1 MLYLLIYINLF
12 FFRFSRIDHHLTEKD
27 VFSSQQK
34 LSLLGEKG
42 RLWRFIES
50 KMKITV
56 RTMQHNSETKV
67 IEVSSGLSV
76 KELRKKCAQAF
87 FCSPS
92 ENSPSSSFNMFLR
105 GAALNDEDERVSIKP
120 GDTILV
126 NFHPVSSSARGQ
138 QHTKLKA
145 AAKIS
150 SSSSLNLLQRTL
162 IRNRNKKGRGLCN
175 LLSPNAARLLIAIC
189 STNVIK
195 FMSVMVIW
203 CYLAKIA
210 VKYELGPIFV
220 LCSLF
225 YLMFTNLS
233 TATNNNKD
241 GKLSAYSLFNKNF
254 ETLPGNF
261 DAIAVERNVRHNHE
275 ND

>member
-1 MLYLLIYINLF
+1 
-12 FFRFSRIDHHLTEKD
+12 
-27 VFSSQQK
+27 
-34 LSLLGEKG
+34 
-42 RLWRFIES
+42 
-50 KMKITV
+50 MKVTV

-87 FCSPS
+87 FCSPP
-92 ENSPSSSFNMFLR
+92 EISPSSSSSSSSSSSFNMFLR

-150 SSSSLNLLQRTL
+150 SSSSSSLNLLQRTL
-162 IRNRNKKGRGLCN
+162 IRNRNKKGRGLCS
-175 LLSPNAARLLIAIC
+175 LLSPSAARLLIAIC

-203 CYLAKIA
+203 CYLANIA

>member
-1 MLYLLIYINLF
+1 
-12 FFRFSRIDHHLTEKD
+12 
-27 VFSSQQK
+27 
-34 LSLLGEKG
+34 
-42 RLWRFIES
+42 
-50 KMKITV
+50 MKITV

-92 ENSPSSSFNMFLR
+92 ENSPSSSSCNMFLR
-105 GAALNDEDERVSIKP
+105 GAALTEEHERVSIKP

-126 NFHPVSSSARGQ
+126 NFHPRGQ

-145 AAKIS
+145 AAKISS

-162 IRNRNKKGRGLCN
+162 IRNRNKKGRGLCS
-175 LLSPNAARLLIAIC
+175 LLSPSAARLLIAIC

-233 TATNNNKD
+233 TATKNNKD
-241 GKLSAYSLFNKNF
+241 GQLSAYSLFNKNF

>member
-1 MLYLLIYINLF
+1 
-12 FFRFSRIDHHLTEKD
+12 
-27 VFSSQQK
+27 
-34 LSLLGEKG
+34 
-42 RLWRFIES
+42 LWRFIES

-92 ENSPSSSFNMFLR
+92 ENSPSSSSFNMFLR
-105 GAALNDEDERVSIKP
+105 GAALTEEDERVSIKP

-126 NFHPVSSSARGQ
+126 NFHPRGQ

-145 AAKIS
+145 AAKISS

-162 IRNRNKKGRGLCN
+162 IRNRNKKGRGLCS
-175 LLSPNAARLLIAIC
+175 LLSPSAARLLIAIC

-275 ND
+275 DD